1 MTTSISGISSLTDSN
16 TSAAVTSAGD
26 LGEDAFLRLLVTQ
39 MQHQDPLDP
48 QSNEEFVAQLAQFTQ
63 LEKMTEANESLDSL
77 YLAIASMNNASM
89 TQLLGMDVVAYG
101 DSFNYEG
108 SGEET
113 LHYDASSD
121 VSTSTL
127 TVTDES
133 GSVIWSEDLGS
144 LEAGEGTI
152 TWDGSTISGA
162 TAEAGKYTFTIDGY
176 DSDGDDV
183 EVTEMLH
190 GEVDGMS
197 FDTGTPVPSVD
208 GIDIDLGDILEVLTS
223 SENDEEADDT

>member
-1 MTTSISGISSLTDSN
+1 MTIAISSLSTIPDSVTDTA
-16 TSAAVTSAGD
+16 TSSAGD

-39 MQHQDPLDP
+39 MQYQDPLDP

-63 LEKMTEANESLDSL
+63 LEKMTEANESLDAL

-101 DSFNYEG
+101 DTFTYDG

-113 LHYDASSD
+113 LHFDSSSD

-133 GSVIWSEDLGS
+133 GSVVWSDALGS

-152 TWDGSTISGA
+152 SWDGSTISGE
-162 TAEAGKYTFTIDGY
+162 TAEAGQYTFTIDGY

-183 EVTEMLH
+183 EVTELLH
-190 GEVDGMS
+190 GEIDGMS
-197 FDTGTPVPSVD
+197 FDTGTPVPSID
-208 GIDIDLGDILEVLTS
+208 GINIDLGDILEVLTS
-223 SENDEEADDT
+223 SDNDEEVDD